1 MGRKKQAKKK
11 VEQLKKVKKQTYLTV
26 YQKSKPFPDI
36 SMKDV
41 VANAE
46 LVTALYELRGKTG
59 SKGHSVAVR
68 RVSIFDPFTR
78 LGLFA
83 TTAIH
88 PKVVIAKKNFKELT
102 FFSSSEVAAVACSA
116 SPARNFKT
124 LVSFKVKK
132 TTPTRLYESCVL
144 PNDIELD
151 DATCD
156 AVFIDMSSWML
167 AMFTLDAGYTAD
179 TGRNVKFLLTEQLN
193 DASEIA
199 SWELKMVISKMV
211 PDLAQLLA

>member
-1 MGRKKQAKKK
+1 MVGRKRSKK

-36 SMKDV
+36 LMKDL

-46 LVTALYELRGKTG
+46 VVTALYELRGKPG

-68 RVSIFDPFTR
+68 RLSIFDPFTR

-88 PKVVIAKKNFKELT
+88 AKVVIAKKNFKELT
-102 FFSSSEVAAVACSA
+102 FFSSSEVAAVARSA
-116 SPARNFKT
+116 SPASNFKT
-124 LVSFKVKK
+124 FVSFKVKK
-132 TTPTRLYESCVL
+132 TTPTRLYESSVL
-144 PNDIELD
+144 PNDTELD
-151 DATCD
+151 DETCD

-167 AMFTLDAGYTAD
+167 AMFTLDAGETAD
-179 TGRNVKFLLTEQLN
+179 TARNIKFVLTEQLN
-193 DASEIA
+193 AASEFV